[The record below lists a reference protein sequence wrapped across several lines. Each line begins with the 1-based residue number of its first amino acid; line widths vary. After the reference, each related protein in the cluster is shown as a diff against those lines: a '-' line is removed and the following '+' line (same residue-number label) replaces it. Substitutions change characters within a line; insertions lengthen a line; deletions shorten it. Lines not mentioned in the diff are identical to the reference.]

1 MNRRTVLPRSF
12 YAREDPVEVAVDLL
26 GKILRVDTGKGV
38 CAVRIVETEAYG
50 GPKDRAS
57 HAWRGRTPRNESM
70 FGHPGTAYVYLC
82 YGIHRMFNVVTGPKD
97 VPAAV
102 LIRGGEPLEGR
113 AIMAKR
119 RNHPPEDFRLTAGP
133 GALTSALGIRMGWDR
148 TDLVCGPIRIED
160 DGMTISP
167 ARIEPRPRVGV
178 NYAGPAAKFRWR
190 FSVRDNPWVSR
201 SRS

>member
-1 MNRRTVLPRSF
+1 M
-12 YAREDPVEVAVDLL
+12 EVAVDLL
-26 GKILRVDTGKGV
+26 GKILRVNGDRGT
-38 CAVRIVETEAYG
+38 CAARIVEAEAYG

-70 FGHPGTAYVYLC
+70 FGPPGTAYIYLC
-82 YGIHRMFNVVTGPKD
+82 YGIHRMFNVVTAPENA
-97 VPAAV
+97 PAAV
-102 LIRGGEPLEGR
+102 LVRAVEPIKGR
-113 AIMAKR
+113 EFMARQRKL
-119 RNHPPEDFRLTAGP
+119 PPDDFRMTAGP
-133 GALTSALGIRMGWDR
+133 GALTSALGIRMEWDR

-160 DGMTISP
+160 DGMRFFSAQIQK
-167 ARIEPRPRVGV
+167 RPRVGV

>member
-1 MNRRTVLPRSF
+1 M
-12 YAREDPVEVAVDLL
+12 VAIDLL
-26 GKILRVDTGKGV
+26 GKILRVDTGKGI
-38 CAVRIVETEAYG
+38 CAARIVEAEAYG

-70 FGHPGTAYVYLC
+70 FGKPGTAYVYLC
-82 YGIHRMFNVVTGPKD
+82 YGIHRMFNVVTAPED

-102 LIRGGEPLEGR
+102 LIRGVEPIEGLVFMTKQR
-113 AIMAKR
+113 KLR
-119 RNHPPEDFRLTAGP
+119 SDDFRLTAGP
-133 GALTSALGIRMGWDR
+133 GALTAALGIRMKWDR

-160 DGMTISP
+160 DGMRISS
-167 ARIEPRPRVGV
+167 AQIQKRPRVGV

-190 FSVRDNPWVSR
+190 FSMRGNPWVSR